1 MDPKKWE
8 GCQWESKR
16 ILCTATVYEERV
28 EGVAQ
33 AKHWEEREEAHYMGE
48 KSHQS
53 KPNKNIYGTIMI
65 SKIIST
71 TMISMIISTIMI
83 SMIS

>member
-1 MDPKKWE
+1 MRNVWE
-8 GCQWESKR
+8 GLRKLNTGR
-16 ILCTATVYEERV
+16 KGR
-28 EGVAQ
+28 
-33 AKHWEEREEAHYMGE
+33 EAHYMGE

-53 KPNKNIYGTIMI
+53 KPNKNINGTIMI